1 MEIPLF
7 MYAVLEYHY
16 SGMQCGNT
24 DIQECS
30 VGISLSGMH
39 GNTVLRYVVWEY
51 RYSVCR
57 VVKPLFSLQGGNTVI
72 QVFRMRIALFRYEV
86 WEYRFQVY
94 SV

>member
-24 DIQECS
+24 DFQECS

-39 GNTVLRYVVWEY
+39 GNTVRRY
-51 RYSVCR
+51 
-57 VVKPLFSLQGGNTVI
+57 
-72 QVFRMRIALFRYEV
+72 AV
-86 WEYRFQVY
+86 WEYRFQVF
-94 SV
+94 SVGIAFSGMQCMNTVFRYAV